1 MPSIAVTRKL
11 AAVLVIDTFVVEDP
25 AVRARVNN
33 AHMMMLLRML
43 RPKQRPRIRSMRMGW
58 EDIRSASEMLLAEV
72 KRWMRC
78 AAKVVVAVSVV
89 LGLLLAMFMGRN

>member
-1 MPSIAVTRKL
+1 MF
-11 AAVLVIDTFVVEDP
+11 VIDTFVVEDP

-43 RPKQRPRIRSMRMGW
+43 RPKQSARMRRIRIGW
-58 EDIRSASEMLLAEV
+58 SSRVEV
-72 KRWMRC
+72 DEKRWMRC

-89 LGLLLAMFMGRN
+89 LYLLRF

>member
-1 MPSIAVTRKL
+1 MF
-11 AAVLVIDTFVVEDP
+11 VIDTFVVEDP
-25 AVRARVNN
+25 AVRARVNS

-43 RPKQRPRIRSMRMGW
+43 RPKQSARMSRIRIGW
-58 EDIRSASEMLLAEV
+58 SSGVEVEV

-89 LGLLLAMFMGRN
+89 LYCFALDICVCERRGEKGMELLTALRRGR